1 MDIKD
6 RRKAQ
11 GWSRAELAE
20 RAALDPRVIQLIELG
35 QWTEPESLGRC
46 DAVLGMAER
55 GEADPHEE
63 AIAVT
68 AALVKLGARNKVD
81 LPLLEAVNEVATGQ
95 RTAKEALKGLM
106 ERAAKL
112 GGE

>member
-11 GWSRAELAE
+11 GWSRAQLAE

-55 GEADPHEE
+55 GEADPH
-63 AIAVT
+63 
-68 AALVKLGARNKVD
+68 
-81 LPLLEAVNEVATGQ
+81 
-95 RTAKEALKGLM
+95 LKPPAPR
-106 ERAAKL
+106 EDQQIH
-112 GGE
+112 